1 MDLSS
6 AFRCVIVAAVIQK
19 NSEKPTREG
28 KMFGSGI
35 LDIAIGVIFIYVL
48 LSLICST
55 LNEWMSRMFSFR
67 SRTLKK
73 AVEKLLVSSENTE
86 KFYDHPLIK
95 VLSRPGWFDRLLK
108 RESSPSYIPSHLFA
122 LAMLDTLQVSCSK
135 KGLKS
140 VAKIPDQG
148 LKSSLLLLLEDAG
161 QDMKTWV
168 KNIEDWFNAVMDRV
182 SGWYRKKVQLIILAL
197 AFVVSAFL
205 NADTFMIANGI
216 SRDATIRAAFVAAA
230 EEASRKPLSEVLESA
245 SNALGEYKN
254 ELKNSPIPFGWSK
267 NEGDIRK
274 WPEDFAGWLMKAAGL
289 LLTTIA
295 VSLGAPFW
303 FDLLARFI
311 NIRQTGERPEKSSP
325 EPGR

>member
-1 MDLSS
+1 
-6 AFRCVIVAAVIQK
+6 
-19 NSEKPTREG
+19 
-28 KMFGSGI
+28 MFGSGI
-35 LDIAIGVIFIYVL
+35 LDIAIGVIFVYIL

-55 LNEWMSRMFSFR
+55 LNEWMSRMLSLR
-67 SRTLKK
+67 SKTLKK

-86 KFYDHPLIK
+86 KFYEHPLIK
-95 VLSRPGWFDRLLK
+95 VLSRPGWFDKLLK

-122 LAMLDTLQVSCSK
+122 LAMLDTLGVSGSK
-135 KGLKS
+135 KGLES
-140 VAKIPDQG
+140 AAKISDQG
-148 LKSSLLLLLEDAG
+148 LKSSLLVLLEDAG

-182 SGWYRKKVQLIILAL
+182 SGWYRKKAQLIILCL

-205 NADTFMIANGI
+205 NADTFMIVN
-216 SRDATIRAAFVAAA
+216 SVSQNDAVRTAFVAAA
-230 EEASRKPLSEVLESA
+230 EEASRKPLSEALESTLNVL
-245 SNALGEYKN
+245 SEYKN

-267 NEGDIRK
+267 DKGDIRR
-274 WPEDFAGWLMKAAGL
+274 WPESFAAWLMKAAGL
-289 LLTTIA
+289 LLTTLA

-311 NIRQTGERPEKSSP
+311 NIRQAGERPEKSSP